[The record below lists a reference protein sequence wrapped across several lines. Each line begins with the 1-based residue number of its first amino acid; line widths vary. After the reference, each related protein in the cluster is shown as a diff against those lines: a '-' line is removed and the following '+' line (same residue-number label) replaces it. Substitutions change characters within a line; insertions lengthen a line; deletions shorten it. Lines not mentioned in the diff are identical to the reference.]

1 MSDNEKASAQG
12 NVGFTPGPWTVEG
25 VGCVAVIHDYGEPT
39 VVTVACCTV
48 HNQQRSRNDARL
60 IAAAPE
66 MYEAL
71 RWLYNCRG
79 SSAPHEV
86 REAVEQVLAKI
97 NADA

>member
-1 MSDNEKASAQG
+1 MSEH
-12 NVGFTPGPWTVEG
+12 TPGPWNVELPFG
-25 VGCVAVIHDYGEPT
+25 EEGLYISAPNTQLVAKVYEVSLKQWVKDKQTSEL
-39 VVTVACCTV
+39 A
-48 HNQQRSRNDARL
+48 NARL

-97 NADA
+97 DGQKEGEL

>member
-1 MSDNEKASAQG
+1 MSEH
-12 NVGFTPGPWTVEG
+12 TPGPNTDRLLDHAASLLADCDQDQTAEALAGLGMWWR
-25 VGCVAVIHDYGEPT
+25 A
-39 VVTVACCTV
+39 
-48 HNQQRSRNDARL
+48 NNRL

-86 REAVEQVLAKI
+86 REAVEQVLTKI
-97 NADA
+97 DGQKEGAQ